1 MLRIVFCF
9 IIVLGSVA
17 QGNAKVPDKFMY
29 RGKITFG
36 MNVNKVKNIL
46 SELDPNERIV
56 DSGTNERNPYIFTIV
71 YHTRIFESYFLLM
84 YEFYKS
90 KLYKISVVSI
100 NTNYSSLKLLSDESD
115 LPAINDSEV
124 EDLYS
129 LVSENVIDKYKLSKL
144 VIQTNIINEDN
155 ALSSHYVTYDKY
167 DAYISII
174 ASHSSDKNKSHP
186 AVVIVYGEKG
196 REEEIESDYQRSQRD
211 KF

>member
-1 MLRIVFCF
+1 MLRMMFCF
-9 IIVLGSVA
+9 IIILGVAA
-17 QGNAKVPDKFMY
+17 QGHAKVPERFMY

-56 DSGTNERNPYIFTIV
+56 DSGTNDRNPYIFTIV

-100 NTNYSSLKLLSDESD
+100 NTNYSSLNLFSDESD
-115 LPAINDSEV
+115 LPAIKDSEV
-124 EDLYS
+124 EELYS
-129 LVSENVIDKYKLSKL
+129 LVSENVIKKYNLSKP

-167 DAYISII
+167 DAYISIV
-174 ASHSSDKNKSHP
+174 ASHGSEKNNSHP

-196 REEEIESDYQRSQRD
+196 REGEIESEYEQFQRN